1 MRAGLRVLR
10 LFKLTIEV
18 IMATQRRNTPVSKS
32 EDTEILDSDEQEKII
47 SELEKESELY
57 MNRFRKLFTLVF
69 AMCSVLFICGCLHF
83 YWYPW
88 SLVHELYF
96 EGVVSEGFVYAYYIQ
111 SSFISLVAAVICHVS
126 RLRAHM
132 CYYSVLVFPILTTV
146 LYFYRRAVSS

>member
-1 MRAGLRVLR
+1 
-10 LFKLTIEV
+10 
-18 IMATQRRNTPVSKS
+18 MATQRRNTPVSKS